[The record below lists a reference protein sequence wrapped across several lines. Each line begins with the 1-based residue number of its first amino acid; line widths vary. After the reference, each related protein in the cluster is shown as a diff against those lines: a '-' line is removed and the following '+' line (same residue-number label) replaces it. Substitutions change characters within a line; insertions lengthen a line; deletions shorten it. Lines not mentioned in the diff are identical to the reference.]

1 MHAVVAVDLGGTK
14 LSAAVVD
21 GAGRILARAKQ
32 PADRQDT
39 AAQIASIAEEVL
51 RAAGMEWGAVSA
63 AGLVVPGIYWP
74 ETGDVWAPNLFG
86 MDNVPLGRDLAARL
100 PVPLAVD
107 SDRTGYVLG
116 ERWLGAARGL
126 DDIVFLA
133 VGTGIGAGILVGG
146 QPCRGAGGVAGS
158 VGWFALGPR
167 NDPAPRQAGFWEN
180 QAAGPALARRAGMA
194 TAEEVITAVRRG
206 DASARQAL
214 DETIP
219 WLAMGIANLISML
232 NPAMI
237 VLGGGLMDGA
247 GDLLLEPIR
256 REIMNWA
263 QPVAARQVR
272 VELSQLGGDAG
283 MLGAARLALDHV
295 R

>member
-1 MHAVVAVDLGGTK
+1 MGP
-14 LSAAVVD
+14 
-21 GAGRILARAKQ
+21 GAFWRGQKQ

-167 NDPAPRQAGFWEN
+167 NDPAPRQAGFWEKPGGRT
-180 QAAGPALARRAGMA
+180 GPGPPRRHGHGRRGNNRCAPRRCVRPPGARRNHS
-194 TAEEVITAVRRG
+194 V
-206 DASARQAL
+206 ARH
-214 DETIP
+214 
-219 WLAMGIANLISML
+219 GH
-232 NPAMI
+232 
-237 VLGGGLMDGA
+237 
-247 GDLLLEPIR
+247 R
-256 REIMNWA
+256 
-263 QPVAARQVR
+263 
-272 VELSQLGGDAG
+272 
-283 MLGAARLALDHV
+283 
-295 R
+295 